1 MRKFLPYIL
10 ILVVLVGTGFFGP
23 TEKASAYQV
32 GQACTITVDGEKV
45 NGAYVAG
52 VSGREGTSLKC
63 EPGATVTV
71 EDTPADFEEEVGGS
85 CLALIKG
92 DFDACA
98 VKITYWLF
106 YSIPSFL
113 LTSVAKFFNVAIHLG
128 LQASVY
134 SSSDFLP
141 QAWRITRDLS
151 NIFFILILL
160 YIAIKIILGLAGHDG
175 KKMIIWV
182 IIMALLINFSMFATK
197 IVIDSSNVLALIF
210 YNKMEVKAK
219 DPTNKEGPSYN
230 ATHEG
235 ERDISGGLVGNFD
248 VTKLM
253 TQDFFDKVKERT
265 HMGGVSLKGFTI
277 YTGGGFLIG
286 GPVGAGI
293 GAGAYVAQR
302 LFSGFRKEIPAA
314 MKMAIIL
321 AVGLILWYAIY
332 AFFMAGLAFVVRL
345 VELWI
350 LIIFSP
356 FAFMSFA
363 MPALK
368 KVKYIGWAEW
378 SHRPLSV
385 SFMATIFMFFMYFI
399 FMIAQTDLFNSK
411 VISAHPSAHPIE
423 ILVFTMLPAL
433 ILLILLQKAS
443 SYAKKG
449 SGELGTWAMKG
460 VKLAGG
466 MAVGVGLGAA
476 AFAGRQ
482 TVGRVATNLGEN
494 QKFKKWAEKSRIG
507 TGALQA
513 TRWVGGKSFDA
524 RGAPGVDKALGMT
537 GLAGGA
543 AMVGKVKEGGFA
555 KQRKEFSEEQEKIAN
570 SLELSEK
577 ERIERGL
584 VFRAKTPANQA
595 YNDMIQQQIDKINLG
610 RRENYARQLE
620 GGGKFM
626 TNRIAATRV
635 REASINKAKQLQQ
648 AAAAF
653 AATGGAPAG
662 GAPAGGAPA
671 GGAPAGGAPCWVA
684 EVLYGVNNQK
694 THAAR
699 LWAATN
705 NSWFIKLYKKY
716 GRSWAQWLAVNKWAQ
731 PMVKPMWNMMAVRG
745 ELLAI
750 RLRNSDFIKNE
761 EFENLLEKVK

>member
-197 IVIDSSNVLALIF
+197 IVIDSYNVLALIF
-210 YNKMEVKAK
+210 YNKMEVKAIDSTTGK
-219 DPTNKEGPSYN
+219 PTPYGQSHK
-230 ATHEG
+230 G
-235 ERDISGGLVGNFD
+235 ERDLAGGLFDKMD

-253 TQDFFDKVKERT
+253 TKEFVTALKNKT
-265 HMGGVSLKGFTI
+265 HDVELTKLGLT
-277 YTGGGFLIG
+277 T
-286 GPVGAGI
+286 AA
-293 GAGAYVAQR
+293 GAGAGLGA
-302 LFSGFRKEIPAA
+302 
-314 MKMAIIL
+314 
-321 AVGLILWYAIY
+321 AVGSFFFGLGAAPGFLLGGAIGGVGAAVKGLAGALVGTNDISFGTKKGGVMVVGAILLYAIY
-332 AFFMAGLAFVVRL
+332 AFFRAGLAFLSRL
-345 VELWI
+345 IELWM

-368 KVKYIGWAEW
+368 KVKYIGWGERL
-378 SHRPLSV
+378 H
-385 SFMATIFMFFMYFI
+385 
-399 FMIAQTDLFNSK
+399 K
-411 VISAHPSAHPIE
+411 
-423 ILVFTMLPAL
+423 
-433 ILLILLQKAS
+433 LLL
-443 SYAKKG
+443 
-449 SGELGTWAMKG
+449 
-460 VKLAGG
+460 
-466 MAVGVGLGAA
+466 
-476 AFAGRQ
+476 
-482 TVGRVATNLGEN
+482 
-494 QKFKKWAEKSRIG
+494 
-507 TGALQA
+507 
-513 TRWVGGKSFDA
+513 
-524 RGAPGVDKALGMT
+524 
-537 GLAGGA
+537 
-543 AMVGKVKEGGFA
+543 
-555 KQRKEFSEEQEKIAN
+555 
-570 SLELSEK
+570 
-577 ERIERGL
+577 
-584 VFRAKTPANQA
+584 
-595 YNDMIQQQIDKINLG
+595 
-610 RRENYARQLE
+610 
-620 GGGKFM
+620 
-626 TNRIAATRV
+626 
-635 REASINKAKQLQQ
+635 
-648 AAAAF
+648 
-653 AATGGAPAG
+653 
-662 GAPAGGAPA
+662 
-671 GGAPAGGAPCWVA
+671 
-684 EVLYGVNNQK
+684 
-694 THAAR
+694 
-699 LWAATN
+699 
-705 NSWFIKLYKKY
+705 
-716 GRSWAQWLAVNKWAQ
+716 
-731 PMVKPMWNMMAVRG
+731 
-745 ELLAI
+745 
-750 RLRNSDFIKNE
+750 
-761 EFENLLEKVK
+761 